1 MEFVKNAMND
11 DDLTAL
17 QAALQASAT
26 AVLQSARQL
35 SHDAKAS
42 LGEVLITH
50 DGLTDQAPHVLATI
64 LHEAAHSVSWE
75 RGINDT
81 SRQGRY
87 HNHRFHRVAEE
98 LGLQVQRDSAFG
110 WTQTELRASTAA
122 AYSGVLKE
130 LALYVPRARSPS
142 AAADGNG
149 RARGGVRTL
158 SCPCGHRLIRNGQ
171 SRFLADATIC
181 SGCLAG
187 ATSAGSGWCLYT
199 CC

>member
-1 MEFVKNAMND
+1 MRSRE
-11 DDLTAL
+11 TTRRTP
-17 QAALQASAT
+17 AT
-26 AVLQSARQL
+26 AGFRLPRDPNTQTNRLPTCGNPGLASNAIFALSRGCSRAR
-35 SHDAKAS
+35 D
-42 LGEVLITH
+42 
-50 DGLTDQAPHVLATI
+50 
-64 LHEAAHSVSWE
+64 E
-75 RGINDT
+75 RGNNDT

-87 HNHRFHRVAEE
+87 HNRRFHRVAEE

-187 ATSAGSGWCLYT
+187 ATSAGSGWCLST